1 MRPALYGN
9 RQQIPCCFPAADLAR
24 WRRCEE
30 KLQAAQ
36 AKLSNAAESVGAPP
50 AAKLQLDPAQ
60 DALRRARDA
69 ADTFNNVVQLYVRYG
84 VWAPA

>member
-1 MRPALYGN
+1 MAV
-9 RQQIPCCFPAADLAR
+9 RQNIPCCFPAADLAR

-36 AKLSNAAESVGAPP
+36 VLLSSVAESVGALP

-60 DALRRARDA
+60 DALRRARFA
-69 ADTFNNVVQLYVRYG
+69 ADAFNNVVQLYIRYG
-84 VWAPA
+84 EWAPACELAC